1 MANNKKKKRVGL
13 LNLIL
18 FILLVILVAILV
30 FWAARVSVKNDK
42 HEIKPK
48 NQSELSAEN
57 SSETF
62 TPAEYVDIGAL
73 MENFTYVSLEESLLS
88 EGSLGLY
95 SDERPYAGKNDLR
108 GIYES
113 LFNKE
118 GLQIASARG
127 ADIEG
132 NPEMLAALNEMLTAF
147 YDESGLRTVMI
158 ERIYSETEQE
168 PSEPV
173 YTEGYYD
180 EYGNYIEPQETVPE
194 KEPDLCYEHDSGYA
208 VDLGLYIRET
218 GGFRDFTGKDDYAWF
233 TENAYKYGFILRYPE
248 GKEELTGLAY
258 NPAHFRYV
266 GQAAAAVMREQDMCL
281 EEFSDYIKGFGF
293 DDPLLVQTASGCQVL
308 YYIGD
313 SGIGTTTAQI
323 PADADGN
330 ACPYS
335 VSGNN
340 ADGYIITVSPTEEF
354 LRSIGADDTESANG
368 ESSPDGSTDTN

>member
-1 MANNKKKKRVGL
+1 MANKKKKRIGL
-13 LNLIL
+13 VNLFL

-30 FWAARVSVKNDK
+30 FWAAKVSVKNDK

-48 NQSELSAEN
+48 NQSELDAEN

-73 MENFTYVSLEESLLS
+73 MENFTYVSLEESQLY

-95 SDERPYAGKNDLR
+95 NNDSPYAGQNDLR

-113 LFNKE
+113 LFNNE

-127 ADIEG
+127 ADIKG
-132 NPEMLAALNEMLTAF
+132 DPEMLAALNEMLTAF
-147 YDESGLRTVMI
+147 YDKTGLRTIMI
-158 ERIYSETEQE
+158 EQVYSETEQDD
-168 PSEPV
+168 PEPV

-180 EYGNYIEPQETVPE
+180 EYGNYIEPQEITPE
-194 KEPDLCYEHDSGYA
+194 KEPEPCYEHDSGYA

-218 GGFRDFTGKDDYAWF
+218 GGFREFTGKDDYAWF
-233 TENAYKYGFILRYPE
+233 AENAYRYGFVLRYPE

-258 NPAHFRYV
+258 DPAHFRYV
-266 GQAAAAVMREQDMCL
+266 GKAAAAVMQEQDMCF

-293 DDPLLVQTASGCQVL
+293 DDPLSVQTASGCQVL

-313 SGIGTTTAQI
+313 SGIGTTTVQI

-340 ADGYIITVSPTEEF
+340 TDGYIITVSPTEEF
-354 LRSIGADDTESANG
+354 LKAIGADNSESADDV
-368 ESSPDGSTDTN
+368 SSTDGSTDTN